1 MTSKWLS
8 VVGGPKKYESVP
20 LQPSNANDQKKSS
33 YQSNDSVVT
42 VIPFEAKEEEPESRE
57 IPVFTFFNWNNLL
70 FNWYEKQIVLGEARK
85 IKKSDLLPL
94 NEHLKSKEVFET
106 FKQCWA
112 LEALKMSVVGSGY
125 TTTSNVRHIAHVQ
138 LWKVLHSL
146 IFQEFWAGGLC
157 RLVADMMVVLGSIWI
172 KLLVGAVEKR
182 DTKMALV
189 YAFIMLMNSL
199 LQTFTLQQFI
209 HGSFMSGKLILVC
222 NPDIMRKLTQTYQP

>member
-8 VVGGPKKYESVP
+8 VVGGTKKYESIP
-20 LQPSNANDQKKSS
+20 LQSANDQKST
-33 YQSNDSVVT
+33 YQSNDAVV
-42 VIPFEAKEEEPESRE
+42 AKVDEPEHRRE
-57 IPVFTFFNWNNLL
+57 IPVFTFFNWNNLM
-70 FNWYEKQIVLGEARK
+70 FNWYEKQIILGEARK
-85 IKKSDLLPL
+85 IKKTDLLPL
-94 NEHLKSKEVFET
+94 NEHLQSKEVFET

-112 LEALKMSVVGSGY
+112 LEVLKSSVVGSGY
-125 TTTSNVRHIAHVQ
+125 TTTSNVRHTVQVQ

-157 RLVADMMVVLGSIWI
+157 RLVSDMMVVLGSIWI

-182 DTKMALV
+182 DTKMAVV
-189 YAFIMLMNSL
+189 YAFVMLINSL
-199 LQTFTLQQFI
+199 VQTFTLQQFI